1 MLLPWR
7 STCNIYVILK
17 PIQRWTANDSFWR
30 QCLFKKTKALDI
42 RFSSLQ
48 AGYEVPDVHILCEDP
63 KVPAGLSPSPKT
75 HTGPNC
81 NLWSTKCCFFKLA
94 CVPQKGEPLGFDSS
108 SSQGLFPAFFQS
120 VFSVFQYA
128 PISLSSVLHYFNKLY
143 RGHWRLAPGDRHA
156 VLCHV
161 VRSGTLRP
169 VECPVVG
176 QWAGLLWFSPFPQT
190 MVFSTVCFLPNWCN
204 VWGAERFAWTRRD
217 RNWFQMAQ
225 GQIVDNGLLKLPKD
239 CLEEFEQESTLES
252 WRIPHLSEVV
262 ALMQFLIEFHFGVLC
277 PFQCQSIMSRPC
289 LPGTERSRDDFH
301 CSKLGKVSRLP

>member
-190 MVFSTVCFLPNWCN
+190 MVFLQYVFFQT
-204 VWGAERFAWTRRD
+204 GAMFE
-217 RNWFQMAQ
+217 
-225 GQIVDNGLLKLPKD
+225 VLKDLHEP
-239 CLEEFEQESTLES
+239 E
-252 WRIPHLSEVV
+252 
-262 ALMQFLIEFHFGVLC
+262 
-277 PFQCQSIMSRPC
+277 
-289 LPGTERSRDDFH
+289 GTETG
-301 CSKLGKVSRLP
+301 SKWLRGRLWTTASSSFQRTAWKSLSKNPH